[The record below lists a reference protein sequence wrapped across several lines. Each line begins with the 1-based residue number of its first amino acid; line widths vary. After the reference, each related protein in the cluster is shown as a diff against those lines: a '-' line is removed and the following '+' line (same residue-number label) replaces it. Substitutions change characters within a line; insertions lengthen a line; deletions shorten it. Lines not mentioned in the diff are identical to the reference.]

1 MSYCVVAGDNIS
13 DYNKRM
19 GSSGA
24 KKLKKA
30 LMIWHE
36 KLGITTELQ
45 IFKLGSDNAMVL
57 EYLVREVLPSQA

>member
-1 MSYCVVAGDNIS
+1 
-13 DYNKRM
+13 M